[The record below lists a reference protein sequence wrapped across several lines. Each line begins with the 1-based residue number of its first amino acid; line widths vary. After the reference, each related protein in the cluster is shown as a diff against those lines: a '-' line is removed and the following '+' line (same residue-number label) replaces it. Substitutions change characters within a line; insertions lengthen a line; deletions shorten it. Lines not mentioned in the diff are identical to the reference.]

1 MLYSAYVIQQSLI
14 YNIGTKIRVE
24 LEANGPKLSRNEQ
37 LLMLVC
43 IMFLTG
49 FLLVTFF
56 RSSFH
61 IVDVAV
67 NVWIPSI
74 QSSLFTFIAEGIAV
88 VFDTVS
94 LLLVSLV
101 LAAYLF
107 IKKYRAESLLLL
119 GAMGGDALI
128 VSVVKGLVQS
138 PRPLNGLVVYSG
150 FSFPSGHTAGSIVFC
165 GSLAFFAWQHWK
177 SARARASIGTGVV
190 AVVSVVGFSRV
201 YLNVHWFSDVLGAGM
216 LGVFWLS
223 FAILVFQLLQGMDKF
238 QSVRFRSIA
247 IFLFVVA
254 IVVAVF
260 VVVESLLG

>member
-1 MLYSAYVIQQSLI
+1 MLI
-14 YNIGTKIRVE
+14 
-24 LEANGPKLSRNEQ
+24 
-37 LLMLVC
+37 C
-43 IMFLTG
+43 IAFLAG

-61 IVDVAV
+61 TVDVAV

-74 QSSLFTFIAEGIAV
+74 QSSSFTVIAEGIAV
-88 VFDTVS
+88 VFDTTS

-119 GAMGGDALI
+119 GAIGGDALI

-165 GSLAFFAWQHWK
+165 GTLAFLAWQHWK
-177 SARARASIGTGVV
+177 STRARASIGVGVT
-190 AVVSVVGFSRV
+190 AITSVVVFSRL
-201 YLNVHWFSDVLGAGM
+201 YLNLHWFSDVLGATM

-223 FAILVFQLLQGMDKF
+223 FALLVFKHLQDMGKF
-238 QSVRFRSIA
+238 QSERFRLVA
-247 IFLFVVA
+247 TVLFIVA
-254 IVVAVF
+254 VGVGVF
-260 VVVESLLG
+260 VVMRSLLG

>member
-1 MLYSAYVIQQSLI
+1 LAL
-14 YNIGTKIRVE
+14 KIRVE
-24 LEANGPKLSRNEQ
+24 LEVNGQKLSRNEQ
-37 LLMLVC
+37 LLMLIC
-43 IMFLTG
+43 IVFLTG

-61 IVDVAV
+61 TVDVAV

-74 QSSLFTFIAEGIAV
+74 QSSSFTVIAKGIAV
-88 VFDTVS
+88 VFDTTS
-94 LLLVSLV
+94 LLLFSLV

-119 GAMGGDALI
+119 GVMGGDALI

-150 FSFPSGHTAGSIVFC
+150 FSFPSGHAAGSIVFC

-177 SARARASIGTGVV
+177 STRARASIGIGVA
-190 AVVSVVGFSRV
+190 AVTSVVGFSRV

-223 FAILVFQLLQGMDKF
+223 FAVLVFKLLQDMGKF
-238 QSVRFRSIA
+238 QSERFRSVA
-247 IFLFVVA
+247 MFLFVVA

-260 VVVESLLG
+260 VMVESLLG

>member
-1 MLYSAYVIQQSLI
+1 M
-14 YNIGTKIRVE
+14 N
-24 LEANGPKLSRNEQ
+24 NPKLSRNEHM
-37 LLMLVC
+37 LILVC
-43 IMFLTG
+43 IVFLAG

-61 IVDVAV
+61 SFDVGV

-74 QSSLFTFIAEGIAV
+74 QSSAFTGIAEGIAV
-88 VFDTVS
+88 VFDTS
-94 LLLVSLV
+94 ILALFSLV

-107 IKKYRAESLLLL
+107 IKNHRAESLFLL

-128 VSVVKGLVQS
+128 VWFVKGLVQS
-138 PRPLNGLVVYSG
+138 PRPLNGLVVDSG

-177 SARARASIGTGVV
+177 STRERASIGTGVV
-190 AVVSVVGFSRV
+190 AVTSVVGFSRI

-223 FAILVFQLLQGMDKF
+223 FAILLFKLLKDMGKF
-238 QSVRFRSIA
+238 ESERFRVISVP
-247 IFLFVVA
+247 LFVVA
-254 IVVAVF
+254 TVIGIVVAVF
-260 VVVESLLG
+260 FAQNGLLG

>member
-1 MLYSAYVIQQSLI
+1 M
-14 YNIGTKIRVE
+14 
-24 LEANGPKLSRNEQ
+24 NGQKLSRNEQ
-37 LLMLVC
+37 LLMLIC
-43 IMFLTG
+43 IVFLTG

-61 IVDVAV
+61 TVDVAV

-74 QSSLFTFIAEGIAV
+74 QSSSFTVIAKGIAV
-88 VFDTVS
+88 VFDTVT

-138 PRPLNGLVVYSG
+138 SRPLNGLVVYSG
-150 FSFPSGHTAGSIVFC
+150 FSFPSGHAAGSIVFC

-177 SARARASIGTGVV
+177 STRARASIGTGVV
-190 AVVSVVGFSRV
+190 AVTSVVGFSRV

-223 FAILVFQLLQGMDKF
+223 FAVLVFKLLQDMGKF
-238 QSVRFRSIA
+238 QSGRFRSIA

-260 VVVESLLG
+260 VMVESLLG